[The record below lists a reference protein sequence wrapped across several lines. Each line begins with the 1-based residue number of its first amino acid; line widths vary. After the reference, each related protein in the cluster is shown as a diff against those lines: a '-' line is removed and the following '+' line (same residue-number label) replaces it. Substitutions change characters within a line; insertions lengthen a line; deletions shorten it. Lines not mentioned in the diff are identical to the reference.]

1 MPRLARGPLLPQ
13 LSSHHPATARR
24 GRRYD
29 QPLVRQQ
36 SQGIRFSGRPD
47 RARGRSLRDLQRGR
61 RRRVPGRQDQRR
73 FMLPGERPALIL
85 PQADLGGPMNTALS
99 RIAVIGTGG
108 TISSL
113 GASSL
118 DVLDYPDF
126 GQKLACE
133 ALLERFPETRLVAD
147 PVPVTFRQVGSTEIG
162 PKEWTELRALIHRIA
177 RDDPA
182 IAGFV
187 IPHGTATLEETAF
200 FLNLTLAVAQ
210 AVVLVGAQR
219 PASALGS
226 DAGMNLVNALRVAG
240 SPEARGKGVL
250 VVMNDEIHAAR
261 DVVKIS
267 TYRVQTFRSL
277 DFGALGHVDGDGVH
291 FYRAPL
297 GAHMP
302 DTPFAALDLAEPL
315 PRVDIV
321 YSYAGADGA
330 LVEAAVAAGA
340 RGIVSA
346 GFAPGSPTPEQRAA
360 FERAAKAGIVV
371 VQCSRAFSGRVAPRR
386 RLRESGIVAGE
397 DFSPQ
402 KARILLMLALSTTT
416 DSVAIQQAF
425 STY

>member
-1 MPRLARGPLLPQ
+1 
-13 LSSHHPATARR
+13 
-24 GRRYD
+24 
-29 QPLVRQQ
+29 
-36 SQGIRFSGRPD
+36 
-47 RARGRSLRDLQRGR
+47 
-61 RRRVPGRQDQRR
+61 
-73 FMLPGERPALIL
+73 
-85 PQADLGGPMNTALS
+85 MNTALP

-126 GQKLACE
+126 GQKLGCE
-133 ALLERFPETRLVAD
+133 ALLDRFPETRLVAD
-147 PVPVTFRQVGSTEIG
+147 PIPVTFRQVGSTEIG
-162 PKEWTELRALIHRIA
+162 PKEWIELRALIHRMA
-177 RDDPA
+177 GDDPA

-187 IPHGTATLEETAF
+187 IPHGTATLEETGF

-210 AVVLVGAQR
+210 PVVLVGAQR

-250 VVMNDEIHAAR
+250 AVLNDEIHAAR
-261 DVVKIS
+261 DVVKTS
-267 TYRVQTFRSL
+267 TYRLQTFRSL

-297 GAHMP
+297 RAHMP
-302 DTPFAALDLAEPL
+302 ETPFAALDLTQM

-330 LVEAAVAAGA
+330 LVDAAVAAGA
-340 RGIVSA
+340 RGIISA

-360 FERAAKAGIVV
+360 FERAAKSGVV
-371 VQCSRAFSGRVAPRR
+371 IVQCSRAVSGRVAPRR
-386 RLRESGIVAGE
+386 RLRESGIVAGQ
-397 DFSPQ
+397 DLSPQ
-402 KARILLMLALSTTT
+402 KARILLMLTLSTTS
-416 DSVAIQQAF
+416 DIGSIQNAF
-425 STY
+425 QTY

>member
-1 MPRLARGPLLPQ
+1 
-13 LSSHHPATARR
+13 
-24 GRRYD
+24 
-29 QPLVRQQ
+29 
-36 SQGIRFSGRPD
+36 
-47 RARGRSLRDLQRGR
+47 
-61 RRRVPGRQDQRR
+61 
-73 FMLPGERPALIL
+73 
-85 PQADLGGPMNTALS
+85 MNTSLP

-126 GQKLACE
+126 GQKLSCE
-133 ALLERFPETRLVAD
+133 ALLDRFPESRLVAE
-147 PVPVTFRQVGSTEIG
+147 PIPLTFRQVGSTEIG
-162 PKEWTELRALIHRIA
+162 PEEWVELRETIHRIA
-177 RDDPA
+177 RNDPPV
-182 IAGFV
+182 AGFV

-210 AVVLVGAQR
+210 PVVLVGAQR

-250 VVMNDEIHAAR
+250 AVLNDEIHTAR
-261 DVVKIS
+261 DVVKTS
-267 TYRVQTFRSL
+267 TYRLQTFRSF

-291 FYRAPL
+291 FYRRPL
-297 GAHMP
+297 RKHMP
-302 DTPFAALDLAEPL
+302 DTQFAASDLRAL

-330 LVEAAVAAGA
+330 LVDAAAAAGA

-346 GFAPGSPTPEQRAA
+346 GFAPGSPTPRQRTA
-360 FERAAKAGIVV
+360 FERAAKSGVV
-371 VQCSRAFSGRVAPRR
+371 IVQCSRAASGRVAPRR
-386 RLRESGIVAGE
+386 RLRESRIVAGE
-397 DFSPQ
+397 DLSPQ
-402 KARILLMLALSTTT
+402 KARILLMLALSTT
-416 DSVAIQQAF
+416 SEIAAIQQAF